1 MATGEYSS
9 QRSTGSS
16 ILSGKRIVVTRPR
29 TQASEL
35 AHRLSGLGAEVIEF
49 PTIAIEP
56 PLDYAPMDR
65 AIQQLHD
72 YHWLFFTSVNGVQSF
87 FNRLRQLGKDSQ
99 AIEHLK
105 VVAIGPETARG
116 LEGEG
121 VHAYLVPAK
130 YQAEGI
136 LEGLNL
142 AEIGGRRILIPRA
155 AKAREVLPETLRQWG
170 ATVDV
175 VQAYKTVLPQEHQLG
190 LHKLSQKQI
199 DVITFTSSSTVENFL
214 QLVAGKDPVRIL
226 QRVIIACIGPIT
238 AQTAIDSGL
247 SVDIISSEFTIPGL
261 VDAIVK
267 YYESAETR
275 VQEHSQQ

>member
-16 ILSGKRIVVTRPR
+16 VLSGKRIVVTRPR

-35 AHRLSGLGAEVIEF
+35 AHRLSELRAEVIEF

-87 FNRLRQLGKDSQ
+87 LNRLRQLGKDSQ
-99 AIEHLK
+99 AIEQLK
-105 VVAIGPETARG
+105 VVAIGPETARR

-136 LEGLNL
+136 LEELNPTQ
-142 AEIGGRRILIPRA
+142 IRGGRILIPRA
-155 AKAREVLPETLRQWG
+155 AKARELLPETLRQWG
-170 ATVDV
+170 AIVDV
-175 VQAYKTVLPQEHQLG
+175 VEAYQTVLPQN
-190 LHKLSQKQI
+190 HKLSLNELLEQNRI
-199 DVITFTSSSTVENFL
+199 DVILFTSSSTVVNFV
-214 QLVAGKDPVRIL
+214 QLLGGQDLARKLEG
-226 QRVIIACIGPIT
+226 VIIGCIGPIT
-238 AQTAIDSGL
+238 AQTATDHGL
-247 SVDIISSEFTIPGL
+247 VVHIISAEFTIPGL

-267 YYESAETR
+267 YYASSEAR
-275 VQEHSQQ
+275 I

>member
-1 MATGEYSS
+1 MATGEFSS
-9 QRSTGSS
+9 QQSNGGSV
-16 ILSGKRIVVTRPR
+16 LSGKRIVVTRPR

-35 AHRLSGLGAEVIEF
+35 ARRLSELGAEVIEF

-56 PLDYAPMDR
+56 PMDYAPMDR

-87 FNRLRQLGKDSQ
+87 FSRLRRLGKDSQ
-99 AIEHLK
+99 AVAHLK
-105 VVAIGPETARG
+105 MVAIGPETVSR
-116 LEGEG
+116 LESEG

-136 LEGLNL
+136 LERLNP
-142 AEIGGRRILIPRA
+142 AEIRGRRILIPRA
-155 AKAREVLPETLRQWG
+155 AKAREILPETLRQWG
-170 ATVDV
+170 ASVDV
-175 VQAYKTVLPQEHQLG
+175 VQAYTTVLPQQHQLG
-190 LHKLSQKQI
+190 LDGLSQKQI

-214 QLVAGKDPVRIL
+214 QLLEGKDPVRIL
-226 QRVIIACIGPIT
+226 QGVIIACIGPIT
-238 AQTAIDSGL
+238 AQTAIDNGL

>member
-1 MATGEYSS
+1 MTIGEFPSQQGNRSS
-9 QRSTGSS
+9 V
-16 ILSGKRIVVTRPR
+16 LSGKRIVVTRPR
-29 TQASEL
+29 SQASEL
-35 AHRLSGLGAEVIEF
+35 ARRLSELGAEVIEF

-65 AIQQLHD
+65 AIEQLHE

-87 FNRLRQLGKDSQ
+87 FNRLRQLGKESQ
-99 AIEHLK
+99 AIEQLK
-105 VVAIGPETARG
+105 VVAIGPETASR

-136 LEGLNL
+136 LEGLNP
-142 AEIGGRRILIPRA
+142 AEIRGRRILIPRA
-155 AKAREVLPETLRQWG
+155 AKAREILPNTLRQWG
-170 ATVDV
+170 AFVDV
-175 VQAYKTVLPQEHQLG
+175 VQAYETVLPQEHQLG
-190 LHKLSQKQI
+190 MHELSHKQI
-199 DVITFTSSSTVENFL
+199 DVITFTSSSTVVNFL
-214 QLVAGKDPVRIL
+214 RLLEGEDPVRIL
-226 QRVIIACIGPIT
+226 QGVMIGCIGPIT

-275 VQEHSQQ
+275 VQERSQ

>member
-1 MATGEYSS
+1 MATGELPNQQINASS
-9 QRSTGSS
+9 V
-16 ILSGKRIVVTRPR
+16 LSGKRIVVTRPR

-35 AHRLSGLGAEVIEF
+35 AHRLSELGAQVIEF

-65 AIQQLHD
+65 AIEQLHD

-99 AIEHLK
+99 AVESLK
-105 VVAIGPETARG
+105 VVAIGPETAGR
-116 LEGEG
+116 LKREG

-136 LEGLNL
+136 LEGLNP
-142 AEIGGRRILIPRA
+142 AEVRGRRILIPRA
-155 AKAREVLPETLRQWG
+155 AKAREILPETLRQWG
-170 ATVDV
+170 ASVNV
-175 VQAYKTVLPQEHQLG
+175 VQAYETVLPQEHQSG
-190 LHKLSQKQI
+190 LQELSRKKI
-199 DVITFTSSSTVENFL
+199 DVITFTSSSTVVNFL
-214 QLVAGKDPVRIL
+214 RLLDAKDPVRIL
-226 QRVIIACIGPIT
+226 DGVIIGCIGPIT

-247 SVDIISSEFTIPGL
+247 RVDIISSEFTIAGL

-267 YYESAETR
+267 YYAAAETR
-275 VQEHSQQ
+275 LQ